1 MKRALFRL
9 SAAFWIYR
17 LSGRTLAEAWAY
29 SGPITKDYAGR
40 GLTPRGAVEDD
51 LSFWWG
57 S

>member
-9 SAAFWIYR
+9 SAAFWLYR